1 MILEI
6 HDHLGNPVRLPATR
20 VLICLDNGTPAAFSV
35 ELTPEHIRHFRA
47 GDPSFQEQLRMH
59 GIDKTVL
66 VTELDSR
73 TLQRKKPGQ

>member
-6 HDHLGNPVRLPATR
+6 HDQLGNPVRLHATR
-20 VLICLDNGTPAAFSV
+20 VLILLDNGTPGAFSI

-47 GDPSFQEQLRMH
+47 GDPGFQDQLRMH

-66 VTELDSR
+66 VTELDAK